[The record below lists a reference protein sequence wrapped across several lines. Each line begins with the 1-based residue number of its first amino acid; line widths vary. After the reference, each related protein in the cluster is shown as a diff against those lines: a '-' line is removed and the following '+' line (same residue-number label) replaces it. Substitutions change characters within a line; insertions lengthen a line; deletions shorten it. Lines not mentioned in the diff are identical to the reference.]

1 MIDRERLSIYLNS
14 IEKDNSDLL
23 NLIEKEA
30 ISSYVPIIRK
40 DMQYLLRTLL
50 TMNRP
55 KKILEV
61 GTAVGF
67 SAILMGSYT
76 DNDCKITTI
85 ENYDKRIPIARDNI
99 KRAGMEDRITLIEGD
114 AQDVLKEIDDTFD
127 FVFMDAAKGQYI
139 NFLPDIQRLT
149 ESGSVIVTDNV
160 LQDGDILESH
170 FIVDRRN
177 RTIHKRIRDYLYEL
191 CQDERYDTTIL
202 SVGDGVALTVVR

>member
-1 MIDRERLSIYLNS
+1 MIDSERLSIYLNS
-14 IEKDNSDLL
+14 IERDNTELL

-30 ISSYVPIIRK
+30 IASYVPIIRK

-61 GTAVGF
+61 GTAIGF
-67 SAILMGSYT
+67 SAILMGEFT
-76 DNDCKITTI
+76 DNDCTITTI
-85 ENYDKRIPIARDNI
+85 ENYDKRIPIARENI
-99 KRAGMEDRITLIEGD
+99 KRAGMGDRITLIEGD

-139 NFLPDIQRLT
+139 NFLPDIKRLT

>member
-1 MIDRERLSIYLNS
+1 MIDSERLSIYLNS
-14 IEKDNSDLL
+14 IERDNTELL

-30 ISSYVPIIRK
+30 IASYVPIIRK

-61 GTAVGF
+61 GTAIGF
-67 SAILMGSYT
+67 SAILMGEFT
-76 DNDCKITTI
+76 DNDCTITTI
-85 ENYDKRIPIARDNI
+85 ENYNKRIPIARENI

-139 NFLPDIQRLT
+139 NFLPDIKRLT
-149 ESGSVIVTDNV
+149 DSGSVIVTDNV

>member
-1 MIDRERLSIYLNS
+1 MIDSERLSIYLNS
-14 IEKDNSDLL
+14 IERDNTELL

-61 GTAVGF
+61 GTAIGF
-67 SAILMGSYT
+67 SAILMGEFT
-76 DNDCKITTI
+76 DSDCMITTI
-85 ENYDKRIPIARDNI
+85 ENYEKRIPIARDNI

-139 NFLPDIQRLT
+139 NFLPDIERLT

>member
-23 NLIEKEA
+23 YLIEKEA

>member
-1 MIDRERLSIYLNS
+1 MIDSERLSIYLNS
-14 IEKDNSDLL
+14 IERDNTELL

-30 ISSYVPIIRK
+30 IASYVPIIRK

-61 GTAVGF
+61 GTAIGF
-67 SAILMGSYT
+67 SAILMGEFT
-76 DNDCKITTI
+76 DDDCTITTI
-85 ENYDKRIPIARDNI
+85 ENYDKRIPIARENI

-139 NFLPDIQRLT
+139 NFLPDIERLT

>member
-1 MIDRERLSIYLNS
+1 MIDSERLSIYLNS
-14 IEKDNSDLL
+14 IERDNTELL

-30 ISSYVPIIRK
+30 IASYVPIIRK

-61 GTAVGF
+61 GTAIGF
-67 SAILMGSYT
+67 SAILMGEFT
-76 DNDCKITTI
+76 DNDCTITTI
-85 ENYDKRIPIARDNI
+85 ENYDKRIPIARENI

-139 NFLPDIQRLT
+139 NFLPDIKRLT
-149 ESGSVIVTDNV
+149 DSGSVIVTDNV

>member
-1 MIDRERLSIYLNS
+1 MIDSERLSIYLNS
-14 IEKDNSDLL
+14 IERDNSKLL
-23 NLIEKEA
+23 NTIEKEA

-61 GTAVGF
+61 GTAIGF
-67 SAILMGSYT
+67 SAILMGEFT
-76 DNDCKITTI
+76 DNDCTITTI
-85 ENYDKRIPIARDNI
+85 ENYDKRIPIARENI

-139 NFLPDIQRLT
+139 NFLPDIERLT

>member
-1 MIDRERLSIYLNS
+1 MIDSERLSIYLNS
-14 IEKDNSDLL
+14 IERDNSKLL
-23 NLIEKEA
+23 NTIEKEA

-61 GTAVGF
+61 GTAIGF
-67 SAILMGSYT
+67 SAILMGEST
-76 DNDCKITTI
+76 DSDCMITTI
-85 ENYDKRIPIARDNI
+85 ENYEKRIPI
-99 KRAGMEDRITLIEGD
+99 GMEDRITLIEGD

-139 NFLPDIQRLT
+139 NFLPDIERLT

>member
-1 MIDRERLSIYLNS
+1 MIDSERLSIYLNS
-14 IEKDNSDLL
+14 IERDNTELL
-23 NLIEKEA
+23 NAIEKEA

-61 GTAVGF
+61 GTAIGF
-67 SAILMGSYT
+67 SAILMGEFT
-76 DNDCKITTI
+76 DSDCMITTI

-139 NFLPDIQRLT
+139 NFLPDIERLT
-149 ESGSVIVTDNV
+149 
-160 LQDGDILESH
+160 
-170 FIVDRRN
+170 
-177 RTIHKRIRDYLYEL
+177 
-191 CQDERYDTTIL
+191 
-202 SVGDGVALTVVR
+202 

>member
-1 MIDRERLSIYLNS
+1 MIDSERLSIYLNS
-14 IEKDNSDLL
+14 IERDNSKLL
-23 NLIEKEA
+23 NTIEKEA

-61 GTAVGF
+61 GTAIGF
-67 SAILMGSYT
+67 SAILMGEST
-76 DNDCKITTI
+76 DNDCMITTI

-99 KRAGMEDRITLIEGD
+99 KRAGMGDRITLIEGD

-139 NFLPDIQRLT
+139 NFLPDIERLT

>member
-1 MIDRERLSIYLNS
+1 MIDSERLSIYLNS
-14 IEKDNSDLL
+14 IERDNTELL

-30 ISSYVPIIRK
+30 IASYVPIIRK

-61 GTAVGF
+61 GTAIGF
-67 SAILMGSYT
+67 SAILMGEFT
-76 DNDCKITTI
+76 DNDCTIITI
-85 ENYDKRIPIARDNI
+85 ENYDKRIPIARENI

-139 NFLPDIQRLT
+139 NFLPDIKRLT
-149 ESGSVIVTDNV
+149 ESGAVIVTDNV

>member
-1 MIDRERLSIYLNS
+1 MIDSERLSIYLNS
-14 IEKDNSDLL
+14 IERDNTKLL

-30 ISSYVPIIRK
+30 IASYVPIIRK

-61 GTAVGF
+61 GTAIGF
-67 SAILMGSYT
+67 SAILMGEFT
-76 DNDCKITTI
+76 DNDCTITTI
-85 ENYDKRIPIARDNI
+85 ENYDKRIPIARENI

-139 NFLPDIQRLT
+139 NFLPDIKRLT
-149 ESGSVIVTDNV
+149 ESGAVIVTDNV

>member
-1 MIDRERLSIYLNS
+1 MIDSERLSIYLNS
-14 IEKDNSDLL
+14 IERDNTELL

-30 ISSYVPIIRK
+30 IASYVPIIRK

-61 GTAVGF
+61 GTAIGF
-67 SAILMGSYT
+67 SAILMGEFT
-76 DNDCKITTI
+76 DNDCTITTI
-85 ENYDKRIPIARDNI
+85 ENYDKRIPIARENI

-139 NFLPDIQRLT
+139 NFLPDIKRLT

>member
-1 MIDRERLSIYLNS
+1 MIDSERLSIYLNS
-14 IEKDNSDLL
+14 IERDNTELL

-30 ISSYVPIIRK
+30 IASYVPIIRK

-61 GTAVGF
+61 GTAIGF
-67 SAILMGSYT
+67 SAILMGEFT
-76 DNDCKITTI
+76 DNDCTITTI
-85 ENYDKRIPIARDNI
+85 ENYDKRIPIARENI

-139 NFLPDIQRLT
+139 NFLPDIKRLT
-149 ESGSVIVTDNV
+149 ESGAVIVTDNV

>member
-99 KRAGMEDRITLIEGD
+99 KRAAMEERITLIEGD

>member
-1 MIDRERLSIYLNS
+1 MIDSERLSIYLNS
-14 IEKDNSDLL
+14 IERDNSKLL
-23 NLIEKEA
+23 NTIEKEA

-61 GTAVGF
+61 GTAIGF
-67 SAILMGSYT
+67 SAILMGEFT
-76 DNDCKITTI
+76 DNDCMITTI

-139 NFLPDIQRLT
+139 NFLPDIERLT

-191 CQDERYDTTIL
+191 CQNERYDTTIL

>member
-1 MIDRERLSIYLNS
+1 MIDSERLSIYLNS
-14 IEKDNSDLL
+14 IERDNTELL

-30 ISSYVPIIRK
+30 IDSYVPIIRK

-61 GTAVGF
+61 GTAIGF
-67 SAILMGSYT
+67 SAILMGEFT
-76 DNDCKITTI
+76 DNDCTITTI
-85 ENYDKRIPIARDNI
+85 ENYDKRIPIARENI

-139 NFLPDIQRLT
+139 NFLPDIKRLT
-149 ESGSVIVTDNV
+149 ESGAVIVTDNV

>member
-1 MIDRERLSIYLNS
+1 MIDSERLSIYLNS
-14 IEKDNSDLL
+14 IERDNTELL

-30 ISSYVPIIRK
+30 IASYVPIIRK

-61 GTAVGF
+61 GTAIGF
-67 SAILMGSYT
+67 SAILMGEFT
-76 DNDCKITTI
+76 DNDCTITTI
-85 ENYDKRIPIARDNI
+85 ENYDKRIPIARENI

-139 NFLPDIQRLT
+139 NFLPDIERLT
-149 ESGSVIVTDNV
+149 ESGAVIVTDNV

>member
-1 MIDRERLSIYLNS
+1 MIDSERLSIYLNS
-14 IEKDNSDLL
+14 IERDNTELL

-30 ISSYVPIIRK
+30 IASYVPIIRK

-61 GTAVGF
+61 GTAIGF
-67 SAILMGSYT
+67 SAILMGEFT
-76 DNDCKITTI
+76 DDDCTITTI
-85 ENYDKRIPIARDNI
+85 ENYDKRIPIARENI

-139 NFLPDIQRLT
+139 NFLPDIKRLT
-149 ESGSVIVTDNV
+149 ESGAVIVTDNV

>member
-1 MIDRERLSIYLNS
+1 MIDSERLSIYLNS
-14 IEKDNSDLL
+14 IERDNTELL

-30 ISSYVPIIRK
+30 IASYVPIIRK
-40 DMQYLLRTLL
+40 DMQYFLRTLL

-61 GTAVGF
+61 GTAIGF
-67 SAILMGSYT
+67 SAILMGEFT
-76 DNDCKITTI
+76 DNDCTITTI
-85 ENYDKRIPIARDNI
+85 ENYDKRIPIARENI

-139 NFLPDIQRLT
+139 NFLPDIKRLT
-149 ESGSVIVTDNV
+149 DSGSVIVTDNV

>member
-67 SAILMGSYT
+67 SAILMGEFT

>member
-1 MIDRERLSIYLNS
+1 MIDSERLSIYLNS
-14 IEKDNSDLL
+14 IERDNTELL

-30 ISSYVPIIRK
+30 IASYVPIIRK

-61 GTAVGF
+61 GTAIGF
-67 SAILMGSYT
+67 SAILMGEFT
-76 DNDCKITTI
+76 DNDCTITTI
-85 ENYDKRIPIARDNI
+85 ENYHKRIPIARENI

-139 NFLPDIQRLT
+139 NFLPDIKRLT

>member
-1 MIDRERLSIYLNS
+1 M
-14 IEKDNSDLL
+14 
-23 NLIEKEA
+23 
-30 ISSYVPIIRK
+30 
-40 DMQYLLRTLL
+40 
-50 TMNRP
+50 
-55 KKILEV
+55 
-61 GTAVGF
+61 
-67 SAILMGSYT
+67 
-76 DNDCKITTI
+76 
-85 ENYDKRIPIARDNI
+85 
-99 KRAGMEDRITLIEGD
+99 
-114 AQDVLKEIDDTFD
+114 KEIDDTFD

-139 NFLPDIQRLT
+139 NFLPDIERLT